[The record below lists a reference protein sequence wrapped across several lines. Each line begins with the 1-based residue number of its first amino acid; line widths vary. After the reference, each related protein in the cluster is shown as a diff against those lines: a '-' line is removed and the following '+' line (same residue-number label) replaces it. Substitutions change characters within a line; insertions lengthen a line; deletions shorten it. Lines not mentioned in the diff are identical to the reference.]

1 MLTLSKYIED
11 NEVPFFNTIDYA
23 PFNDSNFVD
32 MLNEWCKFNHGSLQ
46 IRPLIED
53 ALKTDADVIRK
64 RVTNLI
70 NVRKYKY
77 TRLYDTTLLEYN
89 PIENYSMTEEGT
101 NTSSESG
108 TKTDNLGAYSD
119 TTSGTDTTTITD
131 SKTEKIGAYEDASTS
146 ATTSDIAKLTT
157 NTNNVVTDTG
167 SETHERKVAP
177 FDSDT
182 YSEQE
187 MNTDSFKDRR
197 NVTDTETIVSPHSDT
212 TTTRGT
218 TKGGARENSY
228 TTSTTDALEHGMTH
242 NISSRSNSYTDESN
256 GTTTHKF
263 TRSGN
268 IGVTTSQ
275 QMLESERDI
284 AMFNFIGIVAH
295 DIIKSIC
302 ICIY

>member
-1 MLTLSKYIED
+1 MLTLSKYID
-11 NEVPFFNTIDYA
+11 NNEVPFFNSIDYA

-53 ALKTDADVIRK
+53 ELKTDANVIRK

-101 NTSSESG
+101 DTTSASG
-108 TKTDNLGAYSD
+108 TKTDDLGAYSD
-119 TTSGTDTTTITD
+119 TTSGTDTNTITD
-131 SKTEKIGAYEDASTS
+131 AKTEKIGTYEDAITST
-146 ATTSDIAKLTT
+146 TTNDIAKMTT
-157 NTNNVVTDTG
+157 TTKNDTINTG
-167 SETHERKVAP
+167 SETHERKIAP

-187 MNTDSFKDRR
+187 LNTDTFKDRK
-197 NVTDTETIVSPHSDT
+197 NSTNTETIASPHTDT
-212 TTTRGT
+212 TTKRDT
-218 TKGGARENSY
+218 TTGGARENSY
-228 TTSTTDALEHGMTH
+228 TTSTTDELQHGMSH
-242 NISSRSNSYTDESN
+242 NISSRSNLYTDESS

-284 AMFNFIGIVAH
+284 ALFNFIGIVAH

>member
-11 NEVPFFNTIDYA
+11 NEVPFFNSIDYA

-32 MLNEWCKFNHGSLQ
+32 ILNEWCKFNHGSLQ

-77 TRLYDTTLLEYN
+77 SKLYDTTLLEYN

-101 NTSSESG
+101 DTTSESG
-108 TKTDNLGAYSD
+108 TKTDDLGAYSD

-146 ATTSDIAKLTT
+146 TTTNEIDKVTT
-157 NTNNVVTDTG
+157 NTNNSTSNSG

-177 FDSDT
+177 FDSGT

-187 MNTDSFKDRR
+187 LNTDTFKDRR
-197 NVTDTETIVSPHSDT
+197 NVTNAETIVLPHTDT
-212 TTTRGT
+212 TNTRDS

-228 TTSTTDALEHGMTH
+228 TTNTTDAFQHGMAH
-242 NISSRSNSYTDESN
+242 NISSRSNLYTDESK

-284 AMFNFIGIVAH
+284 ALFNFIGIVAH
-295 DIIKSIC
+295 DIIKAIC

>member
-1 MLTLSKYIED
+1 MLSLSKYIED
-11 NEVPFFNTIDYA
+11 NEVPFFNSIDYA

-70 NVRKYKY
+70 NGRRYQY

-101 NTSSESG
+101 DTTSASG
-108 TKTDNLGAYSD
+108 TKSDDLGAYSD

-131 SKTEKIGAYEDASTS
+131 SKTEKIGAYEDANTS
-146 ATTSDIAKLTT
+146 TTSNDISKLTT
-157 NTNNVVTDTG
+157 TTNNVSTDNG

-187 MNTDSFKDRR
+187 LNTDTFENRR
-197 NVTDTETIVSPHSDT
+197 NVTDTETIVSPHIDT
-212 TTTRGT
+212 TTKRDT
-218 TKGGARENSY
+218 TTGGARENSY
-228 TTSTTDALEHGMTH
+228 TTSTTDALQHGMTH
-242 NISSRSNSYTDESN
+242 DISARSNLYTDESR

-268 IGVTTSQ
+268 VGVTTSQ

>member
-1 MLTLSKYIED
+1 MLTLRKYIED
-11 NEVPFFNTIDYA
+11 NEVPFFNSINYA

-70 NVRKYKY
+70 NVRKYNY
-77 TRLYDTTLLEYN
+77 TRLYNTTLLEYN

-101 NTSSESG
+101 DTTSASG
-108 TKTDNLGAYSD
+108 TKTDDLGAYSD

-131 SKTEKIGAYEDASTS
+131 AKTEKIGAYDDSNTST
-146 ATTSDIAKLTT
+146 TTSDIAKLTT
-157 NTNNVVTDTG
+157 NTNNVTTNNG

-177 FDSDT
+177 FDSNT

-187 MNTDSFKDRR
+187 LNTDNFKDRKT
-197 NVTDTETIVSPHSDT
+197 VTETETIVSPHNDA

-218 TKGGARENSY
+218 VTSGARENSY
-228 TTSTTDALEHGMTH
+228 TTNTTDSFQHGMSH
-242 NISSRSNSYTDESN
+242 DISARSNSYTDESR

-268 IGVTTSQ
+268 VGVTTSQ

>member
-1 MLTLSKYIED
+1 MLTLNKYIED
-11 NEVPFFNTIDYA
+11 NEVPFFNSIDYA

-32 MLNEWCKFNHGSLQ
+32 MLNDWCKFNHGSLQ

-70 NVRKYKY
+70 NVSKYKY
-77 TRLYDTTLLEYN
+77 SKLYNTTLLEYD

-101 NTSSESG
+101 DTTSASG
-108 TKTDNLGAYSD
+108 TKTDDLGAYSD

-131 SKTEKIGAYEDASTS
+131 SKTEKIGAYEDASAS
-146 ATTSDIAKLTT
+146 TTENDIARLTT
-157 NTNNVVTDTG
+157 NTNNATTDTG
-167 SETHERKVAP
+167 SETHERKVTP

-182 YSEQE
+182 YAEQE
-187 MNTDSFKDRR
+187 LNTDTFKDRR
-197 NVTDTETIVSPHSDT
+197 NVTTTETNVSPHTDT

-218 TKGGARENSY
+218 TTSGARENSY
-228 TTSTTDALEHGMTH
+228 TTSTTDALQHGMAH
-242 NISSRSNSYTDESN
+242 NISSRSNLYKDESR

-275 QMLESERDI
+275 QMLESERNI

-295 DIIKSIC
+295 DIVKSIC

>member
-11 NEVPFFNTIDYA
+11 NEVPFFNSIDYA
-23 PFNDSNFVD
+23 PFNDSNFID

-53 ALKTDADVIRK
+53 ALKTDVDVIRK
-64 RVTNLI
+64 RITNLI

-101 NTSSESG
+101 DTTSASG
-108 TKTDNLGAYSD
+108 TKTDDLGAYSD

-131 SKTEKIGAYEDASTS
+131 SKTEKIGAYIDESTN
-146 ATTSDIAKLTT
+146 TTSNDVAKLTT
-157 NTNNVVTDTG
+157 TTNNVTTNTG

-187 MNTDSFKDRR
+187 LNTDTFENRK
-197 NVTDTETIVSPHSDT
+197 NITDTETIVSPHIDKTTKQDT
-212 TTTRGT
+212 TT
-218 TKGGARENSY
+218 GGERENSY
-228 TTSTTDALEHGMTH
+228 TTSTTDALQHGMSH
-242 NISSRSNSYTDESN
+242 DISSRSNLYTDESK
-256 GTTTHKF
+256 GTTTHKL

-268 IGVTTSQ
+268 VGVTTSQ

>member
-11 NEVPFFNTIDYA
+11 NEVPFFNSIDYA
-23 PFNDSNFVD
+23 PFNDSNFID

-70 NVRKYKY
+70 NVRKYQY

-101 NTSSESG
+101 DATSTSG
-108 TKTDNLGAYSD
+108 TKTDDLGAYSD

-131 SKTEKIGAYEDASTS
+131 SKTEKIGAYEDISNS
-146 ATTSDIAKLTT
+146 VTTNDIAKLTT
-157 NTNNVVTDTG
+157 TTNNVSTDNGT
-167 SETHERKVAP
+167 ETHEKKVAP

-187 MNTDSFKDRR
+187 LNTDTFENRR
-197 NVTDTETIVSPHSDT
+197 NITDTETNVSPHTDT
-212 TTTRGT
+212 TTKRDNT
-218 TKGGARENSY
+218 TGGARENSY
-228 TTSTTDALEHGMTH
+228 TTSTTDSLQHGMTH

-268 IGVTTSQ
+268 VGVTTSQ
-275 QMLESERDI
+275 QMLESERNI

>member
-11 NEVPFFNTIDYA
+11 NEVPFFNSIDYA
-23 PFNDSNFVD
+23 PFNDSNFID

-70 NVRKYKY
+70 NVRKYNYSK
-77 TRLYDTTLLEYN
+77 LYNTTLLEYN

-101 NTSSESG
+101 DTTTASG
-108 TKTDNLGAYSD
+108 TKTDDLGAYSD

-131 SKTEKIGAYEDASTS
+131 SKTEKIGAYEDSSAST
-146 ATTSDIAKLTT
+146 TENDIARQTT
-157 NTNNVVTDTG
+157 NTNNVTTDTG

-182 YSEQE
+182 YAEQE
-187 MNTDSFKDRR
+187 LNTDTFKDRR
-197 NVTDTETIVSPHSDT
+197 NVTETETNVSPHTDT

-218 TKGGARENSY
+218 TTSGARENSY
-228 TTSTTDALEHGMTH
+228 TTSTTDALQHGMTRD
-242 NISSRSNSYTDESN
+242 ISSRSNSYTDESR

-275 QMLESERDI
+275 QMLESERNI

-295 DIIKSIC
+295 DIVKSIC

>member
-1 MLTLSKYIED
+1 MLTLSKYIDD
-11 NEVPFFNTIDYA
+11 NEVPFFNSIDYA

-46 IRPLIED
+46 IRPTIED
-53 ALKTDADVIRK
+53 SLKTDADVIRK

-70 NVRKYKY
+70 NARKYKY
-77 TRLYDTTLLEYN
+77 TRLYNTTLLEYN

-101 NTSSESG
+101 DTTSASG
-108 TKTDNLGAYSD
+108 TKTDDLGAYSD
-119 TTSGTDTTTITD
+119 TTSGTDTNTITD
-131 SKTEKIGAYEDASTS
+131 AKTEKIGTYEDAITST
-146 ATTSDIAKLTT
+146 TTNDITKLTT
-157 NTNNVVTDTG
+157 TIKNDTTNTG

-187 MNTDSFKDRR
+187 LNTDTFKDRK
-197 NVTDTETIVSPHSDT
+197 NTTNTETIVSPHTDT
-212 TTTRGT
+212 TTKRDNMT
-218 TKGGARENSY
+218 GGARENS
-228 TTSTTDALEHGMTH
+228 TTTTTTDLLQHGMSH
-242 NISSRSNSYTDESN
+242 NISSRSNSYTDESS
-256 GTTTHKF
+256 GTTTHKL

-284 AMFNFIGIVAH
+284 ALFNFIGIVAH

>member
-11 NEVPFFNTIDYA
+11 NEVPFFNSIDYA
-23 PFNDSNFVD
+23 PFNDYNFVD

-46 IRPLIED
+46 IRPLIEY

-77 TRLYDTTLLEYN
+77 TRLYDTTLLKYN

-101 NTSSESG
+101 DTTYESV
-108 TKTDNLGAYSD
+108 TKTDDLGAYSD

-146 ATTSDIAKLTT
+146 TTTNDVAKLTT
-157 NTNNVVTDTG
+157 NTENATTDTG

-187 MNTDSFKDRR
+187 LNTDTFKDRR
-197 NVTDTETIVSPHSDT
+197 NVTNTETIVSPHTDT
-212 TTTRGT
+212 TTKRDT
-218 TKGGARENSY
+218 TTGGARENSCNSI
-228 TTSTTDALEHGMTH
+228 STNLLQHGMTRD
-242 NISSRSNSYTDESN
+242 ISSRSNSYTDESN
-256 GTTTHKF
+256 GNTTHKF

-268 IGVTTSQ
+268 VGVTTSQ

>member
-1 MLTLSKYIED
+1 MTLSKYIED
-11 NEVPFFNTIDYA
+11 NEMPFFNSIDYA
-23 PFNDSNFVD
+23 PFNDSNFVT
-32 MLNEWCKFNHGSLQ
+32 MLNEWCQFNHGSLQ

-53 ALKTDADVIRK
+53 ALKTDVNVIRK

-70 NVRKYKY
+70 NVGKYKY
-77 TRLYDTTLLEYN
+77 SKLYETTLLNYN

-101 NTSSESG
+101 DTTSASG
-108 TKTDNLGAYSD
+108 TKTDDLGGYSD
-119 TTSGTDTTTITD
+119 TTSGTDTTTVTD
-131 SKTEKIGAYEDASTS
+131 SKTEKIGAYEDTS
-146 ATTSDIAKLTT
+146 NSVSSDEIDKLTT
-157 NTNNVVTDTG
+157 NTTSATTNAG

-177 FDSDT
+177 FDSDA
-182 YSEQE
+182 YAEQE
-187 MNTDSFKDRR
+187 LNTDTFKDRR
-197 NVTDTETIVSPHSDT
+197 NVTDTETIVSPHTDT
-212 TTTRGT
+212 TTKRETVA
-218 TKGGARENSY
+218 GGARENSY
-228 TTSTTDALEHGMTH
+228 TTNTTDSLQHGMTH
-242 NISSRSNSYTDESN
+242 NISSHSNLYTDESK

>member
-77 TRLYDTTLLEYN
+77 SKLYNTTLLEYN

-101 NTSSESG
+101 DTNTSSG
-108 TKTDNLGAYSD
+108 TKTDDLGAFSD

-131 SKTEKIGAYEDASTS
+131 AKTEKIGAYDDSNTST
-146 ATTSDIAKLTT
+146 TTSDIARLTT
-157 NTNNVVTDTG
+157 NTNNVTTNNG

-187 MNTDSFKDRR
+187 LNTDSFKDRK
-197 NVTDTETIVSPHSDT
+197 TLTETETIVSPHNDT

-218 TKGGARENSY
+218 VTNGARENSY
-228 TTSTTDALEHGMTH
+228 TTSTTDALQHGMAH

-256 GTTTHKF
+256 GTNTHKL

>member
-23 PFNDSNFVD
+23 PFNDTNFVD

-53 ALKTDADVIRK
+53 ELKTDSDVIRK

-77 TRLYDTTLLEYN
+77 TRLYDTTLLVYN
-89 PIENYSMTEEGT
+89 PIENYLMTEEGT
-101 NTSSESG
+101 DTTTGSG
-108 TKTDNLGAYSD
+108 TKTDDLGAYSD

-131 SKTEKIGAYEDASTS
+131 SKTEKIGAYNDTITST
-146 ATTSDIAKLTT
+146 TTSDIAKLTT
-157 NTNNVVTDTG
+157 NTRNVVTDTG

-182 YSEQE
+182 YAEQE
-187 MNTDSFKDRR
+187 LNTDTFKDRR
-197 NVTDTETIVSPHSDT
+197 NVTETETNVSPHNDT
-212 TTTRGT
+212 TTKQDT
-218 TKGGARENSY
+218 TKGGARENIY
-228 TTSTTDALEHGMTH
+228 TTKTTDALQHGMTRD
-242 NISSRSNSYTDESN
+242 ISSRSNLYTDESKE
-256 GTTTHKF
+256 TTNHKL

>member
-1 MLTLSKYIED
+1 MLILSKYIDD
-11 NEVPFFNTIDYA
+11 NEVPFFNSIDYA

-46 IRPLIED
+46 IRPTIED

-77 TRLYDTTLLEYN
+77 SKLYDTTLLKYN

-101 NTSSESG
+101 DTTSASG
-108 TKTDNLGAYSD
+108 TKTDDLGAYSD

-131 SKTEKIGAYEDASTS
+131 SKTEKLGAYEDASTS
-146 ATTSDIAKLTT
+146 TTTNDIAKLTT
-157 NTNNVVTDTG
+157 TSNNATTDTG

-187 MNTDSFKDRR
+187 LNTDTFKDRK
-197 NVTDTETIVSPHSDT
+197 NVTNTESIVSPHTDT
-212 TTTRGT
+212 TTKQDNMT
-218 TKGGARENSY
+218 GGARENS
-228 TTSTTDALEHGMTH
+228 TTTTTTDSLQHGMSRD
-242 NISSRSNSYTDESN
+242 ISARSNLYTDESK
-256 GTTTHKF
+256 GTTTHKL

-284 AMFNFIGIVAH
+284 ALFNFIGIVAH

>member
-1 MLTLSKYIED
+1 MMTLSKYIED
-11 NEVPFFNTIDYA
+11 NEVPFFNSIDYA
-23 PFNDSNFVD
+23 PFNDSNFVT
-32 MLNEWCKFNHGSLQ
+32 MLNEWCQFNHGSLQ

-53 ALKTDADVIRK
+53 ALKTDVNVIRK

-70 NVRKYKY
+70 NVGKYKY
-77 TRLYDTTLLEYN
+77 SKLYETTLLNYN

-101 NTSSESG
+101 DTTSASG
-108 TKTDNLGAYSD
+108 TKTDDLGAYSD
-119 TTSGTDTTTITD
+119 TTSGTDTTTVTD
-131 SKTEKIGAYEDASTS
+131 SKTEKIGAYEETS
-146 ATTSDIAKLTT
+146 NSVSSDEIDKLTT
-157 NTNNVVTDTG
+157 NTTEATTNAG

-177 FDSDT
+177 FDSDA

-187 MNTDSFKDRR
+187 LNTDTFKDRR
-197 NVTDTETIVSPHSDT
+197 NVTNTETIVSPHTDT
-212 TTTRGT
+212 TTKRETVA
-218 TKGGARENSY
+218 GGARENFY
-228 TTSTTDALEHGMTH
+228 TTNTTDSLQHGMAH
-242 NISSRSNSYTDESN
+242 NISSRNNLYTDESK

-284 AMFNFIGIVAH
+284 AMFNFIAIVAH

-302 ICIY
+302 ICVY

>member
-1 MLTLSKYIED
+1 M
-11 NEVPFFNTIDYA
+11 
-23 PFNDSNFVD
+23 
-32 MLNEWCKFNHGSLQ
+32 
-46 IRPLIED
+46 
-53 ALKTDADVIRK
+53 
-64 RVTNLI
+64 
-70 NVRKYKY
+70 RKYKY
-77 TRLYDTTLLEYN
+77 SKLYDTTLLEYN

-101 NTSSESG
+101 DTTTASG
-108 TKTDNLGAYSD
+108 TKTDDLGAYSD

-131 SKTEKIGAYEDASTS
+131 SKTEKIGTYEDASTS
-146 ATTSDIAKLTT
+146 TTTSDIAKLTT
-157 NTNNVVTDTG
+157 NTSNVTTDTG

-187 MNTDSFKDRR
+187 LNTDTFKDRR

-218 TKGGARENSY
+218 TTSGARENSY
-228 TTSTTDALEHGMTH
+228 TTSTTDALQHGMAH

-256 GTTTHKF
+256 GTTTHKL

-268 IGVTTSQ
+268 VGVTTSQ

>member
-1 MLTLSKYIED
+1 MLTLSKYIDD
-11 NEVPFFNTIDYA
+11 NTVPFFNTIDYA

-32 MLNEWCKFNHGSLQ
+32 MLNEWCKFNHGSLK

-53 ALKTDADVIRK
+53 ALKIDEDVIRK

-70 NVRKYKY
+70 NVRKYQY
-77 TRLYDTTLLEYN
+77 TRLYNTTLLEYN

-101 NTSSESG
+101 DTTSGSG
-108 TKTDNLGAYSD
+108 IKTANLGAFSD

-131 SKTEKIGAYEDASTS
+131 SKTEKIGAHDDSNTSTTS
-146 ATTSDIAKLTT
+146 SDIAKLTT
-157 NTNNVVTDTG
+157 NTNNVTTNNG
-167 SETHERKVAP
+167 TEMHERKVAP

-187 MNTDSFKDRR
+187 LNTDSFKDRK
-197 NVTDTETIVSPHSDT
+197 TLTETETIVSPHNDA

-218 TKGGARENSY
+218 VTSGARENSY
-228 TTSTTDALEHGMTH
+228 TTTTTDALQHGMAH
-242 NISSRSNSYTDESN
+242 NISSRSNSYMDESN
-256 GTTTHKF
+256 GTTIHNF

-275 QMLESERDI
+275 QMLESERNI

>member
-1 MLTLSKYIED
+1 MLTLSKYIDD
-11 NEVPFFNTIDYA
+11 NEVPFFNSIDYA

-46 IRPLIED
+46 IRPTIED
-53 ALKTDADVIRK
+53 SLKTDVDVIRR

-77 TRLYDTTLLEYN
+77 TRLYNTTLLEYD

-101 NTSSESG
+101 DTTSASG
-108 TKTDNLGAYSD
+108 TKTDDLGAYSD

-131 SKTEKIGAYEDASTS
+131 SKTEKLGAYEDVSTS
-146 ATTSDIAKLTT
+146 TATNDIAKLTT
-157 NTNNVVTDTG
+157 TTNNATTNTG

-187 MNTDSFKDRR
+187 LNTDTFKDRK
-197 NVTDTETIVSPHSDT
+197 NATNTETIVSPHTDT
-212 TTTRGT
+212 TTKRDNMT
-218 TKGGARENSY
+218 GGARENS
-228 TTSTTDALEHGMTH
+228 TTTTTTDSLQHGMSH
-242 NISSRSNSYTDESN
+242 DISARSNLYTDESK

-284 AMFNFIGIVAH
+284 ALFNFIGIVAH

>member
-1 MLTLSKYIED
+1 MLTLNKYMEY

-53 ALKTDADVIRK
+53 ALKTDADIIRK

-70 NVRKYKY
+70 NVRKYQY
-77 TRLYDTTLLEYN
+77 TRLYNTTLLEYN

-101 NTSSESG
+101 DTTSASG

-119 TTSGTDTTTITD
+119 ATSGTDTTTITD
-131 SKTEKIGAYEDASTS
+131 SKTEKIGAYDDTSTS
-146 ATTSDIAKLTT
+146 TTDSDIARLTT
-157 NTNNVVTDTG
+157 NTNNATTDTG

-182 YSEQE
+182 YAEQE
-187 MNTDSFKDRR
+187 LNTDTFKDRR
-197 NVTDTETIVSPHSDT
+197 NVTTTETTVSPHTDT
-212 TTTRGT
+212 TTKRDT
-218 TKGGARENSY
+218 TTAGARENSY
-228 TTSTTDALEHGMTH
+228 TTSTTDALQHGMAH

-256 GTTTHKF
+256 GTTIHKF

-268 IGVTTSQ
+268 VGVTTSQ

>member
-1 MLTLSKYIED
+1 MLTLSKYIDD
-11 NEVPFFNTIDYA
+11 NEVPFFNSIDYT
-23 PFNDSNFVD
+23 PFNDTNFVE
-32 MLNEWCKFNHGSLQ
+32 MLNEWCKFNHGTLQ

-53 ALKTDADVIRK
+53 ALKTDSDVIRK

-70 NVRKYKY
+70 NVRKYQY

-101 NTSSESG
+101 DTTSASG
-108 TKTDNLGAYSD
+108 TKTDELGAYSD

-131 SKTEKIGAYEDASTS
+131 SKTEKIGAYEDTNNST
-146 ATTSDIAKLTT
+146 TT
-157 NTNNVVTDTG
+157 NDISKHTTTTNNVSTDNG

-187 MNTDSFKDRR
+187 LNTDTFENRR
-197 NVTDTETIVSPHSDT
+197 NITDTETITSPYIDT
-212 TTTRGT
+212 TTKRDT
-218 TKGGARENSY
+218 TTGGARENSY
-228 TTSTTDALEHGMTH
+228 TTSTTDSLQHGMTH
-242 NISSRSNSYTDESN
+242 DISARSNLYTDESR

-268 IGVTTSQ
+268 VGVTTSQ

>member
-11 NEVPFFNTIDYA
+11 NEVPFFNSIDYA
-23 PFNDSNFVD
+23 PFNDANFVD

-77 TRLYDTTLLEYN
+77 TRLYDTTLLVYN

-101 NTSSESG
+101 DTTTGSG
-108 TKTDNLGAYSD
+108 TKTDDLGAYSD

-131 SKTEKIGAYEDASTS
+131 SKTEKIGAYNDTSTS
-146 ATTSDIAKLTT
+146 TTTSDIAKLTT
-157 NTNNVVTDTG
+157 NTRNVVTDTG

-182 YSEQE
+182 YAEQE
-187 MNTDSFKDRR
+187 LNTDTFKDRR
-197 NVTDTETIVSPHSDT
+197 NVTETETNVSPHNDT
-212 TTTRGT
+212 TTKRDT
-218 TKGGARENSY
+218 TKGEARENIY
-228 TTSTTDALEHGMTH
+228 TTKTTDALQHGMTRD
-242 NISSRSNSYTDESN
+242 ISSRSNLYTDESKE
-256 GTTTHKF
+256 TTNHKF

>member
-11 NEVPFFNTIDYA
+11 NEVPFFNSIDYV
-23 PFNDSNFVD
+23 PFNDSNFID

-70 NVRKYKY
+70 NVRKYQY

-101 NTSSESG
+101 DTTSASG
-108 TKTDNLGAYSD
+108 TKTDDLGAYSD

-131 SKTEKIGAYEDASTS
+131 SKTEKIGAYEDANTS
-146 ATTSDIAKLTT
+146 TTSNDISKLTT
-157 NTNNVVTDTG
+157 TTNNVSTDNG

-177 FDSDT
+177 YDSDT

-187 MNTDSFKDRR
+187 LNTDTFENRR
-197 NVTDTETIVSPHSDT
+197 NVTDTETIIAPHIDT
-212 TTTRGT
+212 TTKRDT
-218 TKGGARENSY
+218 TTGGARENSY
-228 TTSTTDALEHGMTH
+228 TTSTTDSLQHGMTH
-242 NISSRSNSYTDESN
+242 DISARSNLYTDESR

-268 IGVTTSQ
+268 VGVTTSQ

>member
-23 PFNDSNFVD
+23 PFNDANFVD

-89 PIENYSMTEEGT
+89 PIENYSMNEEGT
-101 NTSSESG
+101 DTTSASG
-108 TKTDNLGAYSD
+108 TKTDDLGAYSD
-119 TTSGTDTTTITD
+119 TTGGIDTRTITD
-131 SKTEKIGAYEDASTS
+131 SKTEKIGKYEDANNSIITN
-146 ATTSDIAKLTT
+146 DISKLTT
-157 NTNNVVTDTG
+157 TTNNVTTDNG

-187 MNTDSFKDRR
+187 LNTDTFENRR
-197 NVTDTETIVSPHSDT
+197 NVTDTETIVSPHIDT
-212 TTTRGT
+212 TTKQDT
-218 TKGGARENSY
+218 TTGGARENSY
-228 TTSTTDALEHGMTH
+228 TTITTDALQHGMTH
-242 NISSRSNSYTDESN
+242 DISARSNLYTDESR

-268 IGVTTSQ
+268 VGVTTSQ

>member
-1 MLTLSKYIED
+1 MLTLRKYIED
-11 NEVPFFNTIDYA
+11 NEVLFFNTIDYA

-32 MLNEWCKFNHGSLQ
+32 MLNQWCYFNHGSLQ

-70 NVRKYKY
+70 NVRKYQYSK
-77 TRLYDTTLLEYN
+77 LYNTTLLEYN

-101 NTSSESG
+101 DTTSASG
-108 TKTDNLGAYSD
+108 TKTDDLGAYSD

-131 SKTEKIGAYEDASTS
+131 SKTEKIGAYVDTNNE
-146 ATTSDIAKLTT
+146 TTTNDIAKLTT
-157 NTNNVVTDTG
+157 NTSNVVTDTG

-187 MNTDSFKDRR
+187 LNTDTYKDRR
-197 NVTDTETIVSPHSDT
+197 NVTDTETTTSPHTDNISK
-212 TTTRGT
+212 RVNAEC
-218 TKGGARENSY
+218 GARENSY
-228 TTSTTDALEHGMTH
+228 TTSTTDSLQHGMAH
-242 NISSRSNSYTDESN
+242 NVSSRSNSYTDESS

-263 TRSGN
+263 KRAGN

-275 QMLESERDI
+275 QMLESERNI

-295 DIIKSIC
+295 DIVKSIC

>member
-1 MLTLSKYIED
+1 MLKLSKYIED

-46 IRPLIED
+46 IRPIIED

-70 NVRKYKY
+70 NVRKYQY
-77 TRLYDTTLLEYN
+77 TRLYNTTLLEYN

-101 NTSSESG
+101 DTTSASG
-108 TKTDNLGAYSD
+108 TKRDDLGAYSD
-119 TTSGTDTTTITD
+119 TTSGTDITTITD
-131 SKTEKIGAYEDASTS
+131 SKTEKIGAYDDTSTS
-146 ATTSDIAKLTT
+146 TTTSDIAQLTT
-157 NTNNVVTDTG
+157 NTSNVVTDTG

-182 YSEQE
+182 YAEQE
-187 MNTDSFKDRR
+187 LNTDTFKDRR
-197 NVTDTETIVSPHSDT
+197 SVTDTETIVSPHEDA
-212 TTTRGT
+212 T
-218 TKGGARENSY
+218 TKRDITTGGARENSY
-228 TTSTTDALEHGMTH
+228 TTNTTDSLQHGMAH
-242 NISSRSNSYTDESN
+242 NISSRLNSYTDESN
-256 GTTTHKF
+256 GTTTHNF

-284 AMFNFIGIVAH
+284 AMFNFISIVAH

>member
-1 MLTLSKYIED
+1 MLTLNKYMDD

-32 MLNEWCKFNHGSLQ
+32 MLNEWCRFNHGSLQ

-53 ALKTDADVIRK
+53 ELKTDANVIRK

-101 NTSSESG
+101 DTTSASG
-108 TKTDNLGAYSD
+108 TKTDDLGAYSD
-119 TTSGTDTTTITD
+119 TTSGTDTNTITD
-131 SKTEKIGAYEDASTS
+131 AKTEKIGTYEDAITST
-146 ATTSDIAKLTT
+146 TTNDIAKMTTTTKNDTT
-157 NTNNVVTDTG
+157 NTG

-177 FDSDT
+177 FDSDA

-187 MNTDSFKDRR
+187 LNTDTFKDRK
-197 NVTDTETIVSPHSDT
+197 NSTNTETIASPHTDT
-212 TTTRGT
+212 TTKRDT
-218 TKGGARENSY
+218 TTGGARENSY
-228 TTSTTDALEHGMTH
+228 TTSTTDELQHGMSH
-242 NISSRSNSYTDESN
+242 NISSRINSYTDESS
-256 GTTTHKF
+256 GTTMHKF

-284 AMFNFIGIVAH
+284 ALFNFIGIVAH

>member
-1 MLTLSKYIED
+1 MLTLSRYIDD
-11 NEVPFFNTIDYA
+11 NTVPFFNSINYA

-70 NVRKYKY
+70 NVHKYNY
-77 TRLYDTTLLEYN
+77 TRLYNTTLLEYN

-101 NTSSESG
+101 DTTSSSG
-108 TKTDNLGAYSD
+108 TKTDDLGAYSD

-131 SKTEKIGAYEDASTS
+131 SKTEKIGAYDDTSTS
-146 ATTSDIAKLTT
+146 TTTSDIARLTT
-157 NTNNVVTDTG
+157 NTNNATTDTG

-177 FDSDT
+177 FDSET
-182 YSEQE
+182 YAEQE
-187 MNTDSFKDRR
+187 LNTDTFKDRR
-197 NVTDTETIVSPHSDT
+197 NVTNTETTVHPHTDT
-212 TTTRGT
+212 TTKRDT
-218 TKGGARENSY
+218 TTGGARENSY
-228 TTSTTDALEHGMTH
+228 TTTTTDALQHGMAH

-256 GTTTHKF
+256 GTTTHTF

>member
-1 MLTLSKYIED
+1 MLALSKYIED
-11 NEVPFFNTIDYA
+11 NEVPFFNSINYA

-32 MLNEWCKFNHGSLQ
+32 MLNEWCKFNHGTLQ

-70 NVRKYKY
+70 NVNKYKY
-77 TRLYDTTLLEYN
+77 SKLYDTTLLEYN

-101 NTSSESG
+101 DTNSTSG
-108 TKTDNLGAYSD
+108 TKTDDLGAYSD

-131 SKTEKIGAYEDASTS
+131 AKTEKIGTYEDASTS
-146 ATTSDIAKLTT
+146 TTTNDIAKLTT
-157 NTNNVVTDTG
+157 TTNNATTDTG

-187 MNTDSFKDRR
+187 LNTDTFKDRK
-197 NVTDTETIVSPHSDT
+197 NVTNTETIISPHTDT
-212 TTTRGT
+212 TTKRDTIT
-218 TKGGARENSY
+218 GGARENS
-228 TTSTTDALEHGMTH
+228 TTTTTTDSLQHGMAH
-242 NISSRSNSYTDESN
+242 DISARSNLYTDESN
-256 GTTTHKF
+256 GTTTHKL

-284 AMFNFIGIVAH
+284 ALFNFIGIVAH

>member
-1 MLTLSKYIED
+1 MTLSEYIED
-11 NEVPFFNTIDYA
+11 NEVPFFNSIDYA
-23 PFNDSNFVD
+23 PFNDSNFVV
-32 MLNEWCKFNHGSLQ
+32 MLNEWCQFNHGSLQ

-53 ALKTDADVIRK
+53 ALKTDADAIRK
-64 RVTNLI
+64 RVSNLI
-70 NVRKYKY
+70 NVSKYKY
-77 TRLYDTTLLEYN
+77 SKLYDTTLLEYN

-101 NTSSESG
+101 DTTSESG
-108 TKTDNLGAYSD
+108 TKTDDLGAYSD
-119 TTSGTDTTTITD
+119 ATSGTDTTTITD
-131 SKTEKIGAYEDASTS
+131 SKTEKIGAYENASTS
-146 ATTSDIAKLTT
+146 TTTNEIDKVTT
-157 NTNNVVTDTG
+157 NTSNATTNSG

-187 MNTDSFKDRR
+187 LNTDTFKDRR
-197 NVTDTETIVSPHSDT
+197 NVSDTETIVLPHTDT
-212 TTTRGT
+212 INQRDT
-218 TKGGARENSY
+218 TKGGARENAY
-228 TTSTTDALEHGMTH
+228 TTSTTDSFLHGMTH
-242 NISSRSNSYTDESN
+242 DISSRSNLYTDESK

-284 AMFNFIGIVAH
+284 AMFNFIGIIAH

>member
-53 ALKTDADVIRK
+53 ELKTDADVIRK

-101 NTSSESG
+101 DTTSASG
-108 TKTDNLGAYSD
+108 TKTDDLGAYSD
-119 TTSGTDTTTITD
+119 TTSGTDTNTITD
-131 SKTEKIGAYEDASTS
+131 AKTEKIGTYEDAITST
-146 ATTSDIAKLTT
+146 TTNDIAKMTTTTKNDTT
-157 NTNNVVTDTG
+157 NTG

-187 MNTDSFKDRR
+187 LNTDTFKDRK
-197 NVTDTETIVSPHSDT
+197 NSTNAETIVSPHTDT
-212 TTTRGT
+212 TTKRDIT
-218 TKGGARENSY
+218 TGGARENSY
-228 TTSTTDALEHGMTH
+228 TTSTTDELQHGMSH
-242 NISSRSNSYTDESN
+242 NISSRINSYADESS

-284 AMFNFIGIVAH
+284 ALFNFIGIVAH

>member
-11 NEVPFFNTIDYA
+11 NEVPFFNSIDYA

-32 MLNEWCKFNHGSLQ
+32 MLNEWCNFNHGSLQ

-70 NVRKYKY
+70 NVRKYQY

-101 NTSSESG
+101 DTTSASG
-108 TKTDNLGAYSD
+108 TKTDDLGAYSD
-119 TTSGTDTTTITD
+119 TTSGTDTATITD
-131 SKTEKIGAYEDASTS
+131 SKTEKIGAYVDATS
-146 ATTSDIAKLTT
+146 ETTTNEVAKLTT
-157 NTNNVVTDTG
+157 NTSNVIADTG
-167 SETHERKVAP
+167 SVTHERKVAP
-177 FDSDT
+177 FDSNT

-187 MNTDSFKDRR
+187 LNTDTYKDRR
-197 NVTDTETIVSPHSDT
+197 NATDTEVITSPHTDIM
-212 TTTRGT
+212 
-218 TKGGARENSY
+218 TKRENTEGGARENSY
-228 TTSTTDALEHGMTH
+228 TTTTTDAFQHGMSH
-242 NISSRSNSYTDESN
+242 NISTRSNLYTDESK
-256 GTTTHKF
+256 GTTTHKLA
-263 TRSGN
+263 RSGN

>member
-32 MLNEWCKFNHGSLQ
+32 MMNEWCKFNHGSLQ

-53 ALKTDADVIRK
+53 SLKTDADVIRK

-70 NVRKYKY
+70 NVNKYKY
-77 TRLYDTTLLEYN
+77 SKLYATTLLEYN

-101 NTSSESG
+101 DTTSASG
-108 TKTDNLGAYSD
+108 TKTDDLGAYSD
-119 TTSGTDTTTITD
+119 TTSGTDTNTITD
-131 SKTEKIGAYEDASTS
+131 TKTEKIGTYEDASTS
-146 ATTSDIAKLTT
+146 TTTNDIAKMTT
-157 NTNNVVTDTG
+157 TTKNDTTDTG
-167 SETHERKVAP
+167 SVTHERKVAP
-177 FDSDT
+177 FDSDA

-187 MNTDSFKDRR
+187 LNTDTFKDRK
-197 NVTDTETIVSPHSDT
+197 NSTNTETIVSPHTDT
-212 TTTRGT
+212 TTKRDT
-218 TKGGARENSY
+218 TTGGARENSY
-228 TTSTTDALEHGMTH
+228 TTSTTDALQHGMSH
-242 NISSRSNSYTDESN
+242 NISSRNNSYTDESS

-284 AMFNFIGIVAH
+284 ALFNFIGIVAH

>member
-1 MLTLSKYIED
+1 MLTLRKYIED
-11 NEVPFFNTIDYA
+11 NTVPFFNTIDYA
-23 PFNDSNFVD
+23 PFNDSNFID

-53 ALKTDADVIRK
+53 ALKTDADIIRK

-70 NVRKYKY
+70 NVCKYKY
-77 TRLYDTTLLEYN
+77 SKLYNTTLLVYN

-101 NTSSESG
+101 DTTTASG
-108 TKTDNLGAYSD
+108 TKTDDLGAYSD

-131 SKTEKIGAYEDASTS
+131 SKTEKIGTYVDTNSETTTNDIST
-146 ATTSDIAKLTT
+146 LTT
-157 NTNNVVTDTG
+157 NTSNVVTDTG

-187 MNTDSFKDRR
+187 LNTDTYKDRR
-197 NVTDTETIVSPHSDT
+197 NVTETEVRTSPHIDT
-212 TTTRGT
+212 I
-218 TKGGARENSY
+218 TKSVNTESGARENSY
-228 TTSTTDALEHGMTH
+228 STSTTDSLQHGMAH
-242 NISSRSNSYTDESN
+242 DISARSNSYTDESM

-302 ICIY
+302 ICLY